1 MDSNKVINCMKE
13 IVNVGRNGE
22 YSPEEFKSAIDS
34 LKLLIEDKIK
44 ENDRK

>member
-13 IVNVGRNGE
+13 IVRVGKNGD

-34 LKLLIEDKIK
+34 VKLLIEGKIK
-44 ENDRK
+44 ENEK

>member
-13 IVNVGRNGE
+13 IVDVGRQGG

-34 LKLLIEDKIK
+34 VKLLIEDKIK
-44 ENDRK
+44 ENESK